1 MLSLMASQITE
12 GKSQGKD
19 PDATPTLIHDMLVR
33 LFFRSHFLLCRGA
46 KHGKKEKGQTSTSR
60 IRVEVESAKK
70 TKKKLRKVKTL
81 RNSSSKPRTWEA
93 ATNTEQQKCTTKSQ
107 SLKEDHELVLVG
119 AGVRLW
125 S

>member
-33 LFFRSHFLLCRGA
+33 FFFRSHFLLCRGA
-46 KHGKKEKGQTSTSR
+46 KHGKKEKSQTTTSR

-70 TKKKLRKVKTL
+70 TRKKLRKVKTL
-81 RNSSSKPRTWEA
+81 RNSSSKPGT
-93 ATNTEQQKCTTKSQ
+93 
-107 SLKEDHELVLVG
+107 
-119 AGVRLW
+119 
-125 S
+125 